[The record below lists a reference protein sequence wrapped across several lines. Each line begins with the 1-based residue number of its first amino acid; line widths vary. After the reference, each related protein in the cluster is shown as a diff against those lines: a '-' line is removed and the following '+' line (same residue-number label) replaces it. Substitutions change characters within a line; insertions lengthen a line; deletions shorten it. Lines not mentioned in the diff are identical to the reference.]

1 MNKYLKRFAIS
12 FILTLT
18 LVLPQ
23 LSYASNE
30 IFPFENLPKDV
41 RGIVIKYVAA
51 DFIATG
57 KGFNEL
63 GGVNRRW
70 KSELREFV
78 NQGMQPWQPCW
89 RAYLGVTPANEAIY
103 RTFFNATLECRKDPS
118 DKNPAHILPFIP
130 LMNLSVKAFV
140 LPADIEASKYL
151 VITDKLQRFFEVGG
165 SKGHIL
171 FATKAMITMRMKSMN
186 MSDKLKAKLDEIMAN
201 WDDSVAPVGIF
212 WRWSDDGDLT
222 WFDSLITQD
231 LTSISSC
238 NIFENWKKSNRYMD
252 YVRRVFCG
260 CHSVVSFFHVCFEP
274 QLELQTI
281 GRGK

>member
-57 KGFNEL
+57 KRFNEL
-63 GGVNRRW
+63 EDVNRRW

-89 RAYLGVTPANEAIY
+89 RAYLGVTPANEAIH
-103 RTFFNATLECRKDPS
+103 RTFFNATLECRKDPRAK
-118 DKNPAHILPFIP
+118 DPTHILSFEP
-130 LMNLSVKAFV
+130 LMDLSVKAFV
-140 LPADIEASKYL
+140 LPADIEDSKYL

-165 SKGHIL
+165 SKSHIL

-186 MSDKLKAKLDEIMAN
+186 MSDKLKAKLDEIMEN

-238 NIFENWKKSNRYMD
+238 NIFENWEKCD
-252 YVRRVFCG
+252 
-260 CHSVVSFFHVCFEP
+260 VVSACGGGCVFSCLF
-274 QLELQTI
+274 
-281 GRGK
+281 